1 MGSTFDFIVSFWDT
15 TEYALAN
22 WIILGL
28 MAPIAFVLAY
38 KATGK
43 ASFIVG
49 YNSTAMSIIHW
60 IIRFFIYAILVYILK
75 GMIWFLAQPLMFF
88 GVSEPRFISSI
99 AVAILLFGFAIF
111 VKEKSDV
118 NHKIFWR

>member
-1 MGSTFDFIVSFWDT
+1 MRSIFDFIVSFWDT

-38 KATGK
+38 RATGET
-43 ASFIVG
+43 AFIVG

-60 IIRFFIYAILVYILK
+60 IVRLFIYIILVYILK
-75 GMIWFLAQPLMFF
+75 GMIWFVAQPLILFKTR
-88 GVSEPRFISSI
+88 EPRFISSI
-99 AVAILLFGFAIF
+99 IVAVLLFGFAIF
-111 VKEKSDV
+111 VKLKSKI
-118 NHKIFWR
+118 NHKIFWS

>member
-1 MGSTFDFIVSFWDT
+1 MRSIFDFIVSFWDT

-38 KATGK
+38 KATGE

-60 IIRFFIYAILVYILK
+60 IIRFFIYVILVYVLK

-88 GVSEPRFISSI
+88 GIREPRFISSI

-111 VKEKSDV
+111 VKVKSNV
-118 NHKIFWR
+118 NHKIFW